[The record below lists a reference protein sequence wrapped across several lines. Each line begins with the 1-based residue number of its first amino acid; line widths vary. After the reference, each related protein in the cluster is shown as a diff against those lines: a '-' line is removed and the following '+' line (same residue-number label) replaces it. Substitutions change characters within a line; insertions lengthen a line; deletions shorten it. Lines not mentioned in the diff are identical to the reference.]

1 MRRILRDGVIRYQ
14 GVPLEAAGKGGAD
27 MAWRLEGTYFENC
40 PCDMVCPCTTSAL
53 TMPADVERC
62 RVMLVF
68 NVGSGEIDGTDVS
81 GLTVAMLADTPRLM
95 AEGDWRVG
103 LFMDE
108 AASQEQAEKLVSVFA
123 GELGGPP
130 EVLAPL
136 VGEMLGIVTAPI
148 EYEDDG
154 RRHRVRIGEYAEI
167 EILDFVPPQTPEG
180 EVSKLT
186 GVFHPANSTL
196 TMAQA
201 TASRVSAFG
210 LDFSNTG
217 KNGHSAP
224 FSWSG

>member
-1 MRRILRDGVIRYQ
+1 
-14 GVPLEAAGKGGAD
+14 

-40 PCDMVCPCTTSAL
+40 PCDMVCPCTTSGL

-62 RVMLVF
+62 QVVLVF
-68 NVGSGEIDGTDVS
+68 HVGSGEVDGTDVS
-81 GLTVAMLADTPRLM
+81 GLTVAMLADTPQVM
-95 AEGDWRVG
+95 AEGNWRVG

-108 AASQEQAEKLVSVFA
+108 AASQEQAEKLGAVFS
-123 GELGGPP
+123 GQLGGPP
-130 EVLAPL
+130 ELLAPL
-136 VGEMLGIVTAPI
+136 IGEMLGIVTAPI

-154 RRHRVRIGEYAEI
+154 RRHRVRIGDFAEI

-180 EVSKLT
+180 EASKIT

-196 TMAQA
+196 TLAQA

-210 LDFSNTG
+210 LEFSHAG
-217 KNGHSAP
+217 KNGCSAP